1 MVDIT
6 LRVVMGRLCYPIS
19 VAGTDT
25 DTDTDLGLCTPDDA
39 SVGNVS
45 FTDGAP
51 SDATMIMS
59 RFPYLALSIAGS
71 E

>member
-1 MVDIT
+1 VVDIT

-19 VAGTDT
+19 VAGT